1 MRFIILGRKTLIS
14 ILVVALVLIILLVG
28 FLRINRAKEVFNK
41 DIYYQGSREEKIVAF
56 ACNIDWGNE
65 YIGDMLD
72 IFHDNK
78 IKISFF
84 PTGRWAEENRD
95 LLLKIYRAGH
105 EIGNHGYSHLDYDK
119 LDYDGN
125 YKEIAKAHKVI
136 EGIIDES
143 PKYFAPPSGAYNEF
157 TIQAARN
164 LGYKTILWSIDTIDW
179 REDSHKDLIVSRV
192 IEKIHKSA
200 IVLMH
205 PTDETRKALPEIIN
219 KLYEMGYKIGRISD
233 II

>member
-28 FLRINRAKEVFNK
+28 FLRLNRAKEVFNK

-179 REDSHKDLIVSRV
+179 REDSHKDLIVNRV

>member
-179 REDSHKDLIVSRV
+179 R
-192 IEKIHKSA
+192 KIA
-200 IVLMH
+200 I
-205 PTDETRKALPEIIN
+205 
-219 KLYEMGYKIGRISD
+219 RI
-233 II
+233 

>member
-179 REDSHKDLIVSRV
+179 REDSHKDLIVNRV

>member
-14 ILVVALVLIILLVG
+14 ILVVALVLIVLLVG
-28 FLRINRAKEVFNK
+28 FLRLNRAKEVFNK

>member
-28 FLRINRAKEVFNK
+28 FLRLNRAKEVFNK

-192 IEKIHKSA
+192 IEKIHNSA

>member
-28 FLRINRAKEVFNK
+28 FLRLNRAKEVFNK

>member
-14 ILVVALVLIILLVG
+14 IIVVALVLIILLVG
-28 FLRINRAKEVFNK
+28 FLRLNRAKEVFNK

>member
-28 FLRINRAKEVFNK
+28 FLRLNRAKEVFNK

-136 EGIIDES
+136 EGIIDEP

>member
-1 MRFIILGRKTLIS
+1 
-14 ILVVALVLIILLVG
+14 
-28 FLRINRAKEVFNK
+28 
-41 DIYYQGSREEKIVAF
+41 
-56 ACNIDWGNE
+56 
-65 YIGDMLD
+65 MLD

-95 LLLKIYRAGH
+95 LLLKIYRASH

>member
-28 FLRINRAKEVFNK
+28 FLRLNRAKEVFNK

-119 LDYDGN
+119 LDYDSN

>member
-28 FLRINRAKEVFNK
+28 FLRLNRAKEVFNK

-95 LLLKIYRAGH
+95 LLLKIHRAGH